1 MIKFKQGWIATKEGI
16 KKDIVVEAATPNK
29 FKDIIIGGLLM
40 TVGVAYLT
48 TTAFRY
54 GSNKFE
60 EAEFETLEAL
70 DLLGKPVENV
80 ID

>member
-1 MIKFKQGWIATKEGI
+1 MIKFKQGWISTKEGI
-16 KKDIVVEAATPNK
+16 KKDIVVKAAAPNK
-29 FKDIIIGGLLM
+29 FKDIFIGGLLL
-40 TVGVAYLT
+40 TAGVAYLT

-54 GSNKFE
+54 GSKKFE

-70 DLLGKPVENV
+70 DLLGKSVENT